1 MNFPLILVIAIVIT
15 GIICLIDILWLNK
28 LRAVDQVRPWVIR
41 ESYSFFPVLVIVLVL
56 RSFLVEPF
64 RIPSPS
70 LEPTL
75 LIGDFVAVNKFIYGI
90 RLPVIEK
97 KIINI
102 NQPQRGDIV
111 VFRWPPNPKF
121 DYIKRVIGLPGDK
134 ISYQNKQL
142 FINGKE
148 VALHATQLTPDK
160 TSFNVEEFIEDLP
173 QVQHHIFQ
181 RTDVVPF
188 DFEITVPKEHY
199 LVMGD
204 NRDNSADSR
213 YWGFVP
219 DSYLRG
225 KAFGIWM
232 SWDNQK
238 HRIRLNRIGSAI
250 H

>member
-15 GIICLIDILWLNK
+15 GIICLIDIIWLKK
-28 LRAVDQVRPWVIR
+28 LRAVGQARPWIVR
-41 ESYSFFPVLVIVLVL
+41 ESFSFFPVLVIVLVL

-75 LIGDFVAVNKFIYGI
+75 LVGDFVAVNKFIYGI

-102 NQPQRGDIV
+102 SQPQRGDIV

-142 FINGKE
+142 FINGKK

-188 DFEITVPKEHY
+188 DFEITVPKQHY

-213 YWGFVP
+213 YWGFVS

-238 HRIRLNRIGSAI
+238 HRIRFKRIGSAI

>member
-1 MNFPLILVIAIVIT
+1 MNFPLILVIAIIFT
-15 GIICLIDILWLNK
+15 GIICLLDKLWLSK
-28 LRAVDQVRPWVIR
+28 LRTAGQERAWIIR
-41 ESYSFFPVLVIVLVL
+41 ESYSFFPVLVIVLCL

-90 RLPVIEK
+90 RLPVVEK

-102 NQPQRGDIV
+102 SQPKRGDIV
-111 VFRWPPNPKF
+111 VFRWPPNPEF

-148 VALHATQLTPDK
+148 IPLHATELTDDK

-188 DFEITVPKEHY
+188 DFEISVPKDHY

-219 DSYLRG
+219 ESYLRG

-232 SWDNQK
+232 SWDNDK
-238 HRIRLNRIGSAI
+238 HRIRLKRIGSAI

>member
-15 GIICLIDILWLNK
+15 GIICLIDIIWLKK
-28 LRAVDQVRPWVIR
+28 LRTVGQARPWIVR
-41 ESYSFFPVLVIVLVL
+41 ESFSFFPVLVIVLVL

-102 NQPQRGDIV
+102 SQPQRGDIV

-142 FINGKE
+142 FINGKK

-173 QVQHHIFQ
+173 QVKHHIFQ

-188 DFEITVPKEHY
+188 DFEITVPKQHY

-238 HRIRLNRIGSAI
+238 HRIRFKRIGSAI

>member
-15 GIICLIDILWLNK
+15 GIICLIDIIWLKK
-28 LRAVDQVRPWVIR
+28 LRAVDQTRPWIVR
-41 ESYSFFPVLVIVLVL
+41 ESYSFFPVLIIVLVL

-97 KIINI
+97 KIIAI
-102 NQPQRGDIV
+102 SQPKRGDIV

-142 FINGKE
+142 FINGKQ
-148 VALHATQLTPDK
+148 VPLRATQLTSDK

-173 QVQHHIFQ
+173 QVQHHIFK
-181 RTDVVPF
+181 RTDVIPF

-238 HRIRLNRIGSAI
+238 YRIRFNRIGSAI